1 MAGMPKPRLPYVN
14 RHVNR
19 HGKVYWFFR
28 ARHGQRIRLPGEYGS
43 PEWQAAYDAA
53 LAGVVRA
60 KPPEGRASR
69 GTLRWLVEHWQRS
82 SDWAGT
88 SMATRKQRENIL
100 LHVLAK
106 SGDRAVEDINADAI
120 RAGREKRMATP
131 AAANNFLKTMRAL
144 FRWAKE
150 ERLVDVDPAK
160 EVKFLKVKT
169 EGFAPWTMEDVEAYR
184 KRWPLG
190 TRERLALE
198 ILINTGLRRSDLVR
212 VGRPH
217 VRDQII
223 HIRAGKNGV
232 ELYIPILPRLAEA
245 LAAGPVGEMSFLS
258 SQYGR
263 PMHAESFGNV
273 FRGWCNAAG
282 IAGKSAHGLRKLAA
296 TILADSGGSEQEL
309 QALFGWTTN
318 TMSAVYTREANRK
331 KQALQAAF
339 KMLQEMERNEAGKGG
354 QNRNSL
360 PTPLGNPPTPSMKSI
375 SWKQGGGR

>member
-1 MAGMPKPRLPYVN
+1 MQPMPKQKLPYVN

-28 ARHGQRIRLPGEYGS
+28 ARHGERIRLPGEYGS
-43 PEWQAAYDAA
+43 PEWLCAYDAA
-53 LAGVVRA
+53 LAGMTRG
-60 KPPEGRASR
+60 KPPEVRASR
-69 GTLRWLVEHWQRS
+69 GTLRWLVEHWKRS

-88 SMATRKQRENIL
+88 SVATRRQRDNIL
-100 LHVLAK
+100 QHVLAK
-106 SGDRAVEDINADAI
+106 SGDRAVEEITDDAI
-120 RAGREKRMATP
+120 RLGREKRKDTP

-150 ERLVDVDPAK
+150 EKLVDADPAK
-160 EVKFLKVKT
+160 DVKFIKVKT
-169 EGFAPWTMEDVEAYR
+169 EGFAPWTMEDVSAYR
-184 KRWPLG
+184 ARWDLG
-190 TRERLALE
+190 TRERLAIE

-212 VGRPH
+212 VGRQH

-223 HIRAGKNGV
+223 HIKAGKNGV

-245 LAAGPVGEMSFLS
+245 IAAGPVGEMSFLS

-263 PMHAESFGNV
+263 PMRAESFGNV

-282 IAGKSAHGLRKLAA
+282 INAKSAHGLRKLAA
-296 TILADSGGSEQEL
+296 TTLANGGGSEQQL

-331 KQALQAAF
+331 RQALQAAF
-339 KMLQEMERNEAGKGG
+339 KMLQEMERNEAE
-354 QNRNSL
+354 NPHLL
-360 PTPLGNPPTPSMKSI
+360 PTPMGKLPTPFMK
-375 SWKQGGGR
+375 GE

>member
-1 MAGMPKPRLPYVN
+1 MQPMPKQKLPYVN

-28 ARHGQRIRLPGEYGS
+28 ARHGERIRLPGDYGS
-43 PEWQAAYDAA
+43 PEWRAAYDAA
-53 LAGVVRA
+53 LAGQTVG
-60 KPPEGRASR
+60 KPPEVRASG
-69 GTLRWLVEHWQRS
+69 GTLRWLVEHWKRS

-88 SMATRKQRENIL
+88 SIATRKQRDNIL
-100 LHVLAK
+100 QHVLAK
-106 SGDRAVEDINADAI
+106 SGDRAVKEITDDAI
-120 RAGREKRMATP
+120 RAGREKRQATP

-150 ERLVDVDPAK
+150 EKLVDADHAK
-160 EVKFLKVKT
+160 DVKFIKVKT

-184 KRWPLG
+184 ACWDLG

-212 VGRPH
+212 VGRQH
-217 VRDQII
+217 VRDHII

-232 ELYIPILPRLAEA
+232 ELYIPILPRLSEA
-245 LAAGPVGEMSFLS
+245 LAAGPVGDMSFLS

-263 PMHAESFGNV
+263 PMTKESFGNV
-273 FRGWCNAAG
+273 FKGWCRAAG
-282 IAGKSAHGLRKLAA
+282 IKGKSAHGIRKLAA
-296 TILADSGGSEQEL
+296 TILANSGGSEQEL

-339 KMLQEMERNEAGKGG
+339 KMLQEMERNDETVK
-354 QNRNSL
+354 RL
-360 PTPLGNPPTPSMKSI
+360 PTPLGQLPTPLK
-375 SWKQGGGR
+375 KG

>member
-1 MAGMPKPRLPYVN
+1 MQPMPKQKLPYVN

-28 ARHGQRIRLPGEYGS
+28 ARHGDRIRLPGDYGS

-53 LAGVVRA
+53 LSGIARL
-60 KPPEGRASR
+60 KPPEVRASR
-69 GTLRWLVEHWQRS
+69 GTLRWLVEHWKRS

-88 SMATRKQRENIL
+88 SIATRRQRDNIL
-100 LHVLAK
+100 QHILAK
-106 SGDRAVEDINADAI
+106 SGDRAVEEITDDAI
-120 RAGREKRMATP
+120 RAGREKRKDTP

-150 ERLVDVDPAK
+150 EKLVDADPAK
-160 EVKFLKVKT
+160 DVKFIKVKT
-169 EGFAPWTMEDVEAYR
+169 EGFAPWSMADVEAYR
-184 KRWPLG
+184 ARWALG

-198 ILINTGLRRSDLVR
+198 LLINTGLRRSDMVR
-212 VGRPH
+212 VGRQH
-217 VRDQII
+217 VKDQII

-232 ELYIPILPRLAEA
+232 ELYIPILPRLSEA

-263 PMHAESFGNV
+263 PMTKESFGNV
-273 FRGWCNAAG
+273 FKGWCRAAG
-282 IAGKSAHGLRKLAA
+282 IRAKSAHGIRKLAA
-296 TILADSGGSEQEL
+296 TIVAENGGSEQEL

-331 KQALQAAF
+331 RQSLQAAF
-339 KMLQEMERNEAGKGG
+339 KMLQEMEKSEQAEKR
-354 QNRNSL
+354 L
-360 PTPLGNPPTPSMKSI
+360 PTPSGKLPTPFGKRTI
-375 SWKQGGGR
+375 NQ